1 MWSLFQITADNLFI
15 NIFITEPMHQILKF
29 FKIKIDTVFVP
40 YYLVVFISFLFVQKQ
55 FRIDQQN
62 FLYST

>member
-15 NIFITEPMHQILKF
+15 NIFITEPMQQILKF